1 MLSVLCML
9 LVFLMVVLF
18 SERSLISCGRKKKRV
33 IADALFVY
41 YVCFIY
47 DVVDTDM
54 NDEWQMT

>member
-9 LVFLMVVLF
+9 LVFLIVVLF
-18 SERSLISCGRKKKRV
+18 SARSLISCGRKKKRV